1 MNKED
6 LRFIK
11 CEEIIIKTFKE
22 MIEEM
27 NYEDITI
34 KELTKRAN
42 INRKTFYLH
51 YPSLDHLL
59 EKIQSELI
67 TEYTNR
73 TNQYDLINDF
83 EQIIREFY
91 LFSEEQ
97 GVFYEKITS
106 NPSYDYIRN
115 QMIRKVKTKR
125 KSSTINELVERF
137 INETTLGI
145 YRYWIE
151 TNKKIPVEEI
161 IQLSIQLIKN
171 GFASQI
177 HS

>member
-11 CEEIIIKTFKE
+11 CEETIIKTFKK

-27 NYEDITI
+27 DYEEITI
-34 KELTKRAN
+34 KELTERAG

-59 EKIQSELI
+59 EKIQSDLI
-67 TEYTNR
+67 SEYTER
-73 TNQYDLINDF
+73 TKQYDLIEDF
-83 EQIIREFY
+83 EIIIREFF

-97 GVFYEKITS
+97 GLFYEKITS
-106 NPSYDYIRN
+106 NSSYDYIRN
-115 QMIRKVKTKR
+115 QMIRKVHKNR
-125 KSSTINELVERF
+125 KNALQNELLQRYINEA
-137 INETTLGI
+137 TLTI

-151 TNKKIPVEEI
+151 TKKKIPVDEI
-161 IQLSIQLIKN
+161 IEITIQLTKN
-171 GFASQI
+171 GFVSQI
-177 HS
+177 H